1 MFDRKVSIVDTPGLF
16 DTSLPEHKV
25 KREISKCINM
35 SAPGPHAILLVIK
48 VGPFTNEEQDA
59 VKQVEEIFGEDAWR
73 YTMILFT
80 QEDEADVDVKEAGP
94 ELQKVLRRVQ
104 NRHLVLNNHRADDRS
119 QVLEL
124 LEKMEQMVAEN
135 GGEFYTNPT
144 YLQVMEMLRSRES
157 ELRAFYQRK
166 LEERVKALEQKY
178 EEMLGAA
185 GSEPGAL
192 KRKRQRETDEVHRF
206 YGALMKD
213 ARHVVEQ
220 FTQQDSKDKIY
231 QFHMTLKM
239 KSTS

>member
-1 MFDRKVSIVDTPGLF
+1 MFDRRVSIVDTPGLF
-16 DTSLPEHKV
+16 DTSLAEHTV

-94 ELQKVLRRVQ
+94 ELQKVLRRVK
-104 NRHLVLNNHRADDRS
+104 NRHLVLNNHRAHDRS

-124 LEKMEQMVAEN
+124 LEKVEQMVAEN
-135 GGEFYTNPT
+135 GGESYTNYT
-144 YLQVMEMLRSRES
+144 YLQVMEMLTSRES
-157 ELRAFYQRK
+157 ELRAFYQRE
-166 LEERVKALEQKY
+166 LEERVRALEHKY
-178 EEMLGAA
+178 EKMLTE
-185 GSEPGAL
+185 SEQGAL
-192 KRKRQRETDEVHRF
+192 KRKREIDEVCRF

-213 ARHVVEQ
+213 ARHVVEK
-220 FTQQDSKDKIY
+220 FTQQDSQEDIY